1 MNGFVFPRHRC
12 QKIVRGRTRP
22 AAPPIRGRRGLEKRL
37 GELLLLVLLH
47 YKWVL
52 LVTWI
57 AALSFWFVSEV
68 LLIEPETIEADTKE
82 PH

>member
-1 MNGFVFPRHRC
+1 
-12 QKIVRGRTRP
+12 
-22 AAPPIRGRRGLEKRL
+22 LEKRL